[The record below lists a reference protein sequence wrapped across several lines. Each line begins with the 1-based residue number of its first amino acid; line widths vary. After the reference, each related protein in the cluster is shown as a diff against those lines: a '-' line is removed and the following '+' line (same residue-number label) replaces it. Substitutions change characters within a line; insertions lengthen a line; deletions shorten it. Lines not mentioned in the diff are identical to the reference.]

1 MVNPDIHSLNEIF
14 SQLSPDDEEAL
25 IALPYRAG
33 LFVSFSDVTGGWEA
47 QEREI
52 QSLTSILRE
61 YSEDFCKTEF
71 SQKVLMDCLRARAQW
86 PGWSHNID
94 TVPAQADR
102 LMILLAPMLSDK
114 ELNAFR
120 EVLIDIAVA
129 VALAFREERE
139 AREKAENPSI
149 LKNLLLFFSGGKE
162 DVLAHANVSRAEKE
176 ALAALC
182 TALKYTRVNTAYFS

>member
-1 MVNPDIHSLNEIF
+1 MVNPDMHSLNEIF
-14 SQLSPDDEEAL
+14 SQLSPEDEEAL

-52 QSLTSILRE
+52 QSLTAILRE
-61 YSEDFCKTEF
+61 FSEDFCKTEF

-102 LMILLAPMLSDK
+102 LMILLTPMFSEK

-120 EVLIDIAVA
+120 EVIIDIALA
-129 VALAFREERE
+129 VAMAFREERE
-139 AREKAENPSI
+139 ARDNADNPSMF
-149 LKNLLLFFSGGKE
+149 KNLLSFFSGAKQ
-162 DVLAHANVSRAEKE
+162 DALSHINVSKAEKK
-176 ALAALC
+176 ALASLC
-182 TALKYTRVNTAYFS
+182 TALKSSRAKAA